1 MSTINFDFEKHHFQ
15 GELPESLDN
24 PITITLQ
31 TTRLCNLHCI
41 YCSEDQLL
49 SEPSKGELEDIIDQ
63 IKDVK
68 RVIVSGGE
76 PLLRKDA
83 FDLLGRLKDQE
94 HIVALATNGT
104 RINKEVAGRLVGL
117 VDYVDLTIDGPRK
130 IHNMIRGNYDKIMEG
145 ILNLREQGVEYSIVT
160 VLVPQNLDYLED
172 ICQVVDTL
180 GGRKQKILTP
190 IPKGR
195 GKEIYKKTKGKY
207 LLDEVFDRL
216 KTGKETKSWS
226 QRITLTDW
234 RRIGEGH
241 ALLIHPDGNVVAS
254 PIFSGEEAVEY
265 IGNLH
270 KESLGQLWDKFQHKE
285 EHFKKYLEKSLYVC

>member
-1 MSTINFDFEKHHFQ
+1 MKTINFDFEKHHFQ

-31 TTRLCNLHCI
+31 TSRRCNLHCI
-41 YCSEDQLL
+41 YCSEDKQLP
-49 SEPSKGELEDIIDQ
+49 EPSTGELEYLVDNVRG
-63 IKDVK
+63 VK

-76 PLLRKDA
+76 PLLRSDA
-83 FDLLGRLKDQE
+83 FDILQRLKDQE

-104 RINKEVAGRLVGL
+104 RINKEVAKRLVGL

-130 IHNMIRGNYDKIMEG
+130 IHNIIRGNYDKTVEG

-172 ICQVVDTL
+172 ICQIVDTL

-195 GKEIYKKTKGKY
+195 GREIYEMTKGKY
-207 LLDEVFDRL
+207 LLDEIFNRL
-216 KTGKETKSWS
+216 KTSKEAKGWS

-254 PIFSGEEAVEY
+254 PIFSGDEAIEH

-270 KESLGQLWDKFQHKE
+270 REDLKQLWERYQHKE